1 MKKVILMFIAIVALT
16 SCDCCYCPV
25 CGEWGDD
32 CTCDRNYVKYT
43 SCGHNNG
50 CNDYFCAET
59 LLGTWQCDYYTV
71 IDNKTIKEIKF
82 FSNRLCDITYS
93 EGKDPDWFTDTYTY
107 SYVGGYIK
115 FTRNGRTYALKVD
128 RFIFPELYLRDSFGE
143 YTWRKVRS
151 YGCGY

>member
-16 SCDCCYCPV
+16 SCNCRYCPI
-25 CGEWGDD
+25 CGELDYY
-32 CTCDRNYVKYT
+32 CTCNRNSVKY
-43 SCGHNNG
+43 NG
-50 CNDYFCAET
+50 SDYFCAET
-59 LLGTWQCDYYTV
+59 LLGTWQCDYNTV
-71 IDNKTIKEIKF
+71 IDHKTIKEIKF

-93 EGKDPDWFTDTYTY
+93 EGRDPDWFTDTYTY

-115 FTRNGRTYALKVD
+115 FTRNGSTYALKID

>member
-1 MKKVILMFIAIVALT
+1 MKKVILMLITIVTIT

-25 CGEWGDD
+25 CGEWDND
-32 CTCDRNYVKYT
+32 CTCNRNYVNYKGGD
-43 SCGHNNG
+43 C
-50 CNDYFCAET
+50 FCAET
-59 LLGTWQCDYYTV
+59 LLGTWQCDYNTV
-71 IDNKTIKEIKF
+71 IGHKTIKEIKF
-82 FSNRLCDITYS
+82 SNNSLCYITYS
-93 EGKDPDWFTDTYTY
+93 KGRDPGWFTGTYTY

-115 FTRNGRTYALKVD
+115 LTMDGSTYALKID

>member
-1 MKKVILMFIAIVALT
+1 MKKVILMLIAVVTLI
-16 SCDCCYCPV
+16 SCDCCYCTI
-25 CGEWGDD
+25 CGEYGND
-32 CTCDRNYVKYT
+32 CR
-43 SCGHNNG
+43 
-50 CNDYFCAET
+50 CNKNSVRYSGGDYFCAET
-59 LLGTWQCDYYTV
+59 LLGTWQCDYNTV
-71 IDNKTIKEIKF
+71 IDRKTIKEIKF

-93 EGKDPDWFTDTYTY
+93 EGRDPDWFTDTYTY

-115 FTRNGRTYALKVD
+115 FTKNGSTYAFKID